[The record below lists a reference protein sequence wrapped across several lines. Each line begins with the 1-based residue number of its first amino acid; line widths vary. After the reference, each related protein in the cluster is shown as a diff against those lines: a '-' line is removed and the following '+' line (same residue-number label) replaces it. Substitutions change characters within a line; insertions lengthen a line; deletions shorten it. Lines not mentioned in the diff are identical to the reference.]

1 MKHLLTQTLYYRAFF
16 ALFCALNPFHSL
28 FAQPSND
35 NCAGTI
41 PLQVGS
47 PLCTGVAAYTNAGA
61 TPSGYGAATCWG
73 NASNDVWFSFT
84 ALATDINVTIIG
96 NQPPAAGGTLNN
108 PQVALYLGS
117 CTGTINQLACGSHN
131 AGNNV
136 ANMYKG
142 GLIIGQTYLLRVQG
156 ENGST
161 GTFQI
166 CLNNYNAPA
175 QAGSDCPQAAV
186 LCDKSPFNVASVTG
200 AGNDND
206 EAAGT
211 CLGGLG
217 TSSESNSTW
226 FKWTC
231 DQAGTLSMTLTPNSI
246 ADDLDFVVYELNG
259 LNDCGSRQE
268 LRCMAAGDFNFPSPC
283 MGPTGLR
290 LGATDN
296 TESSGC
302 GGNKDNFVAAINMV
316 AGRSYALVVNNFSA
330 SGSGFGVEWGGSGTF
345 KGPNADFSVSPP
357 RFCAGDNVNL
367 QDLSTSSFGNINNWF
382 WSFGVAANPSSSNQ
396 RNPSAVQ
403 FTQAGIKAITL
414 TIQTDAG
421 CVVTKTKYA
430 VADSCCQTVNAINYT
445 PAIND
450 AICRGASTGSILI
463 NNPSSRL
470 PLTYNW
476 SNGRVTQNNQ
486 NIAGGGYQLTV
497 SNGICNRIDSFV
509 VSQPIAWSINDT
521 IVRPTCAGG
530 RDGAISITS
539 VSGSNGGAY
548 SYNWNNQGFIN
559 NPFLS
564 NLPNGTYSL
573 VVRDRLN
580 CDTTVQFNV
589 RELVLEIDSLLAIIQ
604 NPACFS
610 DANGRIDAIVSNGLA
625 PYTYQWANGATTR
638 QISGLTAGVYTLNN
652 ITDANQCRGGA
663 FSFTLTEPTL
673 LTVATDSQE
682 VSCFGDANGWILARA
697 AGGTPLYT
705 YLWNNLVVDSAQF
718 NLPPSFYRVLVTD
731 ANGCTATNTATIA
744 EPAQLFVTNLS
755 YTAPTCYGYFDAT
768 VTVQAAGGRPDADGY
783 EYSFNQTFKYTNNNE
798 FQGKGAGVYTIYVR
812 DSAGCVVSAPITVNE
827 PAPFWVE
834 IGADKFIELGDTFNL
849 RADLSYIDFYNY
861 NWSSSSNMQFGCD
874 SCRATSVSPFENG
887 SIYLQ
892 IQNQDGCLAFDSL
905 KVVVRKNYSVFIPN
919 AFTPNNDGINDIFR
933 VFGNKT
939 VRQVRQM
946 QVFDRWGELVYS
958 RNNIPI
964 ERDNIGWDGT
974 FRGKEME
981 AGVFMYLVEVEYLD
995 GELAQFKGDVTLL
1008 KLPNW

>member
-1 MKHLLTQTLYYRAFF
+1 MKNLLNQTLYYRAFL

-47 PLCTGVAAYTNAGA
+47 PLCTGVAAHTNVGA

-84 ALATDINVTIIG
+84 AMATDINVTIIG

-259 LNDCGSRQE
+259 LNDCASRQE

-330 SGSGFGVEWGGSGTF
+330 SGSGFGVEWGGTGTF

-450 AICRGASTGSILI
+450 AICRGASTGNILI

-476 SNGRVTQNNQ
+476 SNGRATQNNQ

-497 SNGICNRIDSFV
+497 SNGICNRIDSFSV
-509 VSQPIAWSINDT
+509 GQPPAWNVSDT
-521 IVRPTCAGG
+521 IRKPTCSGG
-530 RDGAISITS
+530 TDGAISITS

-548 SYNWNNQGFIN
+548 RFNWNNQGFIN
-559 NPFLS
+559 SPVFANLS
-564 NLPNGTYSL
+564 NGNYTLTI
-573 VVRDRLN
+573 RDN
-580 CDTTVQFNV
+580 AGCDTTVQFNV

-604 NPACFS
+604 NPACS
-610 DANGRIDAIVSNGLA
+610 GYADGRIDAIVSNGLA

-638 QISGLTAGVYTLNN
+638 QVSGLTQGVYTLNR
-652 ITDANQCRGGA
+652 ITDANQCVGGP
-663 FSFTLTEPTL
+663 FSFSLSEPSL
-673 LTVATDSQE
+673 LTVEVDSQE
-682 VSCFGDANGWILARA
+682 VSCFGDVNGWVLARA
-697 AGGTPLYT
+697 AGGSPGYT
-705 YLWNNLVVDSAQF
+705 YLWNNFVTDSAQY
-718 NLPPSFYRVLVTD
+718 NLPASFYRVVVTD
-731 ANGCTATNTATIA
+731 ANGCTATDAATVV
-744 EPAQLFVTNLS
+744 EPPQLFIASVS
-755 YTAPTCYGYFDAT
+755 YTPPTCYGYLNGTITTTAT
-768 VTVQAAGGRPDADGY
+768 GGRPDTDGY
-783 EYSFNQTFKYTNNNE
+783 GYALDQTFMFAADNQFE
-798 FQGKGAGVYTIYVR
+798 GRGAGTYTVYVR
-812 DSAGCVVSAPITVNE
+812 DSAGCVVSAPVTVNE

-834 IGADKFIELGDTFNL
+834 IGADRLIELGDTINL
-849 RADLSYIDFYNY
+849 RADLSYIDYY
-861 NWSSSSNMQFGCD
+861 DYSWSSSSNMGFGCD
-874 SCRATSVSPFENG
+874 SCRNTSVSPFANG
-887 SIYLQ
+887 TIYLQ
-892 IQNQDGCLAFDSL
+892 IQNEDGCIATDSL
-905 KVVVRKNYSVFIPN
+905 RIGIRKNYSVFIPN
-919 AFTPNNDGINDIFR
+919 AFTPNNDGVNDLFK

-939 VRQVRQM
+939 VRQVRKM

-958 RNNIPI
+958 KNNIPI

-974 FRGKEME
+974 FRGQEME
-981 AGVFMYLVEVEYLD
+981 AGVFMYFVEVEYLD